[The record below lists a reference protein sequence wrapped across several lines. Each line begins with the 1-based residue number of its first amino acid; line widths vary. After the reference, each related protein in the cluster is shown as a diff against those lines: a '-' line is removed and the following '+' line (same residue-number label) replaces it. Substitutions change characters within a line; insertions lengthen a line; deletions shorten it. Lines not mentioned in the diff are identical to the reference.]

1 MPGILV
7 GEAISEVKARY
18 GLSKEIAS
26 QVIRNSKPGKD
37 FSVLG

>member
-7 GEAISEVKARY
+7 GEAISEMRARH

-26 QVIRNSKPGKD
+26 QVMRNSKPGKD
-37 FSVLG
+37 FNVLG